1 MTAPTTEATQAE
13 GPVAAPEGAAPAEL
27 LIAALATF
35 QRDCPVIAK
44 TQTAIVKS
52 PKGEYSYTY
61 ADLADVLAVVRPLL
75 ARNGLV
81 IVQRTI
87 REPQAGK
94 TILVTELRHVAGAS
108 IDSEVD
114 LGQTSANAQ
123 QFGGALT
130 YLRRYELT
138 TLLGIAAEDDT
149 DAQHVERPN
158 GNGQAPAPA
167 PLPSWAQPASEE
179 SMGNWVTALLQVGVD
194 EETARAIGDG
204 LVKAWGHF
212 PSGAT
217 AIAKAIAKALNPP
230 ADPPA
235 ADGDL
240 PDTAGPPPPGVS
252 GNLPLDDLE
261 LAAARDAA
269 AQAASGEEPQDG
281 PPIETTAPPPAAAG
295 PATIPLPIAEL
306 RAVEDGAGAD
316 DERRRI
322 IAAAGCLC
330 QDPLGP
336 DGAKNTAC
344 PLVGHGVPF

>member
-1 MTAPTTEATQAE
+1 MTTQPQGLEAQE
-13 GPVAAPEGAAPAEL
+13 PPVAAPEGAAPAEL

-52 PKGEYSYTY
+52 SKGEYSYTY

-81 IVQRTI
+81 IVQRTV

-94 TILVTELRHVAGAS
+94 TILITELRHVAGGS
-108 IDSEVD
+108 VTSEVD

-149 DAQHVERPN
+149 DAQHVERP
-158 GNGQAPAPA
+158 GSSSAPAPA
-167 PLPSWAQPASEE
+167 PLPGWAQPASEE
-179 SMGNWVTALLQVGVD
+179 TMGNWLKALAEVGVD
-194 EETARAIGDG
+194 EETAARIGDG

-212 PSGAT
+212 PAGAT
-217 AIAKAIAKALNPP
+217 AIAKAIAKALHPP

-235 ADGDL
+235 PDGDL
-240 PDTAGPPPPGVS
+240 PDSAGPPPPGVPAD

-261 LAAARDAA
+261 AQRLA
-269 AQAASGEEPQDG
+269 GEEPQDG
-281 PPIETTAPPPAAAG
+281 PPLAAG
-295 PATIPLPIAEL
+295 PATVPLPIAEL
-306 RAVEDGAGAD
+306 RAVEDGDGAD

-322 IAAAGCLC
+322 LAAAGCTC

-336 DGAKNTAC
+336 DGAKDAAC
-344 PLVGHGVPF
+344 PIVGHGIPF